1 MCSTAPKPFVF
12 VLMPFNEEFDDI
24 YKYGIKGAA
33 EDANAYAERVDEQLY
48 DEGILDRIFNQIN
61 KADVIVA
68 DMTGRNANVFYEVG
82 YAHALG
88 KIVLLLTQ
96 NVDDIPFDLKH
107 RPHTVYAGRI
117 QTLREELS
125 QKLIWAISESRR
137 EKKQVLER
145 FLVSIDGIEISED
158 YSYDNV
164 PVITFIERSKILSL
178 TVDIRNSSPEITP
191 EISYIYLFTS
201 PNSKLRPIRLVESE
215 DYGVVGYS
223 PMYAGVPRS
232 RKEAKFLRAINARPL
247 NSSDVLT
254 KQFRLTVFIPP
265 LPPEAVERFNFDL
278 AVSENQEE
286 EYTLLMIRIHSL
298 NNFHDFPFKIKLI
311 KEEDKDQNSEIDV
324 PNSYWQKNLK
334 TSSSKENNHE
344 HPPDALG

>member
-1 MCSTAPKPFVF
+1 MNKEIIPTAPKPFVF
-12 VLMPFNEEFDDI
+12 VLMPFSEEFNDI

-68 DMTGRNANVFYEVG
+68 DMTGRVPNVFYEVG

-88 KIVLLLTQ
+88 KIVLLLTK
-96 NVDDIPFDLKH
+96 NADDIPFDLIH
-107 RPHTVYAGRI
+107 RPHIVYAGKI

-137 EKKQVLER
+137 ERKQAPER
-145 FLVSIDGIEISED
+145 LLVSIDGIEILED

-164 PVITFIERSKILSL
+164 PVITFIARSNILSL
-178 TVDIRNSSPEITP
+178 TVDIRNSSPKITP

-201 PNSKLRPIRLVESE
+201 SNSMLRPVRWVEPE
-215 DYGVVGYS
+215 NYRPVAYS
-223 PMYAGVPRS
+223 PMSLVVPRS
-232 RKEAKFLRAINARPL
+232 RKEARFLGAINAGPFYH
-247 NSSDVLT
+247 SDVLT
-254 KQFRLTVFIPP
+254 KQFRLNVSIPP

-278 AVSENQEE
+278 GGSENQVE

-298 NNFHDFPFKIKLI
+298 NNFHDFPFKIKFI
-311 KEEDKDQNSEIDV
+311 KEEDKDQNSEIDA
-324 PNSYWQKNLK
+324 PN
-334 TSSSKENNHE
+334 
-344 HPPDALG
+344 

>member
-1 MCSTAPKPFVF
+1 MNEEIIPTAPKPFVF
-12 VLMPFNEEFDDI
+12 VLMPFSEEFNDI

-68 DMTGRNANVFYEVG
+68 DMTGRNPNVFYEVG

-88 KIVLLLTQ
+88 KIVLLLTK
-96 NVDDIPFDLKH
+96 NANDIPFDLIH
-107 RPHTVYAGRI
+107 RPHTVYAGKI

-137 EKKQVLER
+137 ERKQVPER
-145 FLVSIDGIEISED
+145 FLVSIDRIEIPED

-164 PVITFIERSKILSL
+164 PVITFIERNDILSF
-178 TVDIRNSSPEITP
+178 TVDFRNSSPEITP

-201 PNSKLRPIRLVESE
+201 SNSKLRPVRWVEHE
-215 DYGVVGYS
+215 NYRTVGYT
-223 PMYAGVPRS
+223 PAYANFPTT
-232 RKEAKFLRAINARPL
+232 RKEAKFIRAINAGPL
-247 NSSDVLT
+247 YSSDVLT
-254 KQFRLTVFIPP
+254 KQFRLNFSIPP
-265 LPPEAVERFNFDL
+265 LPPGAVERFNFDL
-278 AVSENQEE
+278 GISENQDEE
-286 EYTLLMIRIHSL
+286 NTLLMIKIHSL
-298 NNFHDFPFKIKLI
+298 NNIHNFPFKIKLI
-311 KEEDKDQNSEIDV
+311 TEEDKDKNSEINA

-334 TSSSKENNHE
+334 TSSLKENNHE
-344 HPPDALG
+344 HPP

>member
-1 MCSTAPKPFVF
+1 MSTCYYCGGNHTTSECPMCSTAPKPFVF

-96 NVDDIPFDLKH
+96 NADNIPFDLKH
-107 RPHTVYAGRI
+107 KPHTVYAGKI

-125 QKLIWAISESRR
+125 QKLFWAISESRR
-137 EKKQVLER
+137 KRKQVSER
-145 FLVSIDGIEISED
+145 LLVSISGIEIPED

-164 PVITFIERSKILSL
+164 PVITAIERNILCL
-178 TVDIRNSSPEITP
+178 MADIRNSSPEITP

-201 PNSKLRPIRLVESE
+201 SNSKLSPIRWVERE
-215 DYGVVGYS
+215 LKLEPYS
-223 PMYAGVPRS
+223 AVNIPAIPGPI
-232 RKEAKFLRAINARPL
+232 KETRFLIPINAGPFQ
-247 NSSDVLT
+247 SSDVLT
-254 KQFRLTVFIPP
+254 KQFRLNVSIPP
-265 LPPEAVERFNFDL
+265 LPPEAVEQFNFWISLD
-278 AVSENQEE
+278 ENQEE
-286 EYTLLMIRIHSL
+286 ECTLLMIRIHSL
-298 NNFHDFPFKIKLI
+298 NNYHDFPFKIKLA
-311 KEEDKDQNSEIDV
+311 KEEDKEVEKKD
-324 PNSYWQKNLK
+324 
-334 TSSSKENNHE
+334 
-344 HPPDALG
+344 

>member
-48 DEGILDRIFNQIN
+48 AEGILDRIFNQIN

-96 NVDDIPFDLKH
+96 NADDIPFDLKH
-107 RPHTVYAGRI
+107 RPHTVYAGKI

-125 QKLIWAISESRR
+125 QKLFWAISESRR
-137 EKKQVLER
+137 KRKQVSER
-145 FLVSIDGIEISED
+145 LLVSISGIEIPED

-164 PVITFIERSKILSL
+164 PVITSIERNILCL
-178 TVDIRNSSPEITP
+178 MVDIRNSSPEITP

-201 PNSKLRPIRLVESE
+201 SNSKLSPVRWVEREHVGWNGSGQIKETRFLIPIN
-215 DYGVVGYS
+215 VG
-223 PMYAGVPRS
+223 P
-232 RKEAKFLRAINARPL
+232 FQ
-247 NSSDVLT
+247 SSDVLT
-254 KQFRLTVFIPP
+254 KQFRLNVSIPP
-265 LPPEAVERFNFDL
+265 LPPEAVEQFNFWISLD
-278 AVSENQEE
+278 ENQEE
-286 EYTLLMIRIHSL
+286 ECTLLMIRIHSL
-298 NNFHDFPFKIKLI
+298 NNYHDFPFKIKLV
-311 KEEDKDQNSEIDV
+311 KEEDIDQIKD
-324 PNSYWQKNLK
+324 
-334 TSSSKENNHE
+334 
-344 HPPDALG
+344 